1 MPTIVEKILQEHSN
15 EKVEPGK
22 IVWIDLDII
31 TAREFGGPN
40 VVKHLKENFSGNYVA
55 KPESTFFTF
64 DLSVPAKTLKYALA
78 QNICRKFAKEVGI
91 KVYDINQGI
100 GTHVLIDRGV
110 VKPGM
115 TAVGTDSHYNI
126 LGAVGVFGQGM
137 GDRDI
142 AFAFKT
148 GKTWFEVP
156 ETMKVIVE
164 GKYNF
169 PTVARDLTFAVMKE
183 LGPAGALGRAIEY
196 YGDAISSLSIDGRI
210 TLASQTTEMGGIV
223 GFTPMDEKLKKFYE
237 KKGINFKAIKPDKDA
252 EYVEEIH
259 IDVND
264 LEPLMA
270 SPPNPC
276 NVHPVSEY
284 EGMEIDGAFIG
295 SCTNGRYEDLVA
307 AAKIL
312 KGKKLKVPLTITP
325 TTREIWL
332 RLMKEGI
339 WEIFAEAGA
348 VLTNPG
354 CGGCAEG
361 MPGLI
366 GDEIYLSTTNRNYPG
381 KQGPGKL
388 YLVSPVIAAASAVEG
403 KVTIPK

>member
-1 MPTIVEKILQEHSN
+1 MPTIVEKILQNHTGD
-15 EKVEPGK
+15 KVAPGE
-22 IVWIDLDII
+22 IIWLDLDII

-40 VVKHLKENFSGNYVA
+40 VVKHLRKNFSGNYVA
-55 KPESTFFTF
+55 KPDSTFCTF

-78 QNICRKFAKEVGI
+78 QDICRKFAKQAGI
-91 KVYDINQGI
+91 KVFDVNQGI
-100 GTHVLIDRGV
+100 GTHVLIDHGT

-137 GDRDI
+137 GDVDI

-156 ETMKVIVE
+156 ETMKIVVE
-164 GKYNF
+164 GSYDF
-169 PTVARDLTFAVMKE
+169 PAVARDLTFKVMGE
-183 LGPAGALGRAIEY
+183 LGPSGALGKAIEY
-196 YGDAISSLSIDGRI
+196 EGNAIENLSVDGRI

-237 KKGINFKAIKPDKDA
+237 DKRISFKPIKPDRDA

-264 LEPLMA
+264 LEPLIA
-270 SPPNPC
+270 APPNPC
-276 NVHPVSEY
+276 NVHPVSEF
-284 EGMEIDGAFIG
+284 EGMEIDGVFIG
-295 SCTNGRYEDLVA
+295 SCTNGRYEDLVV

-312 KGKKLKVPLTITP
+312 KGKKVKVPLTITP
-325 TTREIWL
+325 TTREIWK
-332 RLMKEGI
+332 RVIAEGL
-339 WEIFAEAGA
+339 WEIFTESGA

-366 GDEIYLSTTNRNYPG
+366 GDETYLSTTNRNYPG

-403 KVTIPK
+403 KVTIPH